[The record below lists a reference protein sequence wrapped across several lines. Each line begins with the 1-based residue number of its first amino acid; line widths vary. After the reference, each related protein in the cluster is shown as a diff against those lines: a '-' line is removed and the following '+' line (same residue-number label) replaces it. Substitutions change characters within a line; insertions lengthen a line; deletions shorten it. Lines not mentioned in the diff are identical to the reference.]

1 MQRPRVPRRV
11 VLPLLVSTVVLTVF
25 LTGCDGDEPP
35 RNPEIT
41 PARLSSPGW
50 KVTRRYSANQALIV
64 EVECRDRERAV
75 QIAKEIVEPVKASYA
90 EVLVYVRPISRA
102 ETRRVQ
108 WTKSGGEYRV
118 LDF

>member
-1 MQRPRVPRRV
+1 MHRVIRRV
-11 VLPLLVSTVVLTVF
+11 VLPAFVFAMLLP
-25 LTGCDGDEPP
+25 GCGADVPP
-35 RNPEIT
+35 QNPEIA

-75 QIAKEIVEPVKASYA
+75 QIAKEIVEPVKASYV
-90 EVLVYVRPISRA
+90 EVLVYVRPVSRA
-102 ETRRVQ
+102 GTRRVQ
-108 WTKSGGEYRV
+108 WTRSAGEYRV

>member
-1 MQRPRVPRRV
+1 MQRARATRRL
-11 VLPLLVSTVVLTVF
+11 VLPLCAVTVL
-25 LTGCDGDEPP
+25 LTGCDGNSPP
-35 RNPEIT
+35 PNPEIA

-75 QIAKEIVEPVKASYA
+75 AIAREIVEPVRDFYV
-90 EVLVYVRPISRA
+90 EVLVYVRPLSRDT
-102 ETRRVQ
+102 TRRVQ
-108 WTKSGGEYRV
+108 WTRNSGDYRV

>member
-1 MQRPRVPRRV
+1 MHRVIRRV
-11 VLPLLVSTVVLTVF
+11 VLPACVMAALLP
-25 LTGCDGDEPP
+25 GCEGNVPP
-35 RNPEIT
+35 PNPEIA

-64 EVECRDRERAV
+64 EIECRDRERAV
-75 QIAKEIVEPVKASYA
+75 QIAKEIVEPVKASYV
-90 EVLVYVRPISRA
+90 EVLVYVRPVKRA

-108 WTKSGGEYRV
+108 WTKAGGEFRV

>member
-1 MQRPRVPRRV
+1 MPRARVSRRV
-11 VLPLLVSTVVLTVF
+11 VLPACLLTVVLTA
-25 LTGCDGDEPP
+25 CDSHTPP
-35 RNPEIT
+35 PNPEIA
-41 PARLSSPGW
+41 PAQLSSPGW

-75 QIAKEIVEPVKASYA
+75 QIAKEIVEPVKASYV
-90 EVLVYVRPISRA
+90 EVLVYVRPITRA

-108 WTKSGGEYRV
+108 WTKAGGDYRI

>member
-1 MQRPRVPRRV
+1 M
-11 VLPLLVSTVVLTVF
+11 VLSLCALALLLG
-25 LTGCDGDEPP
+25 GCDAGAPP
-35 RNPEIT
+35 PNPEIT

-75 QIAKEIVEPVKASYA
+75 QIAREIVEPVKGSYV
-90 EVLVYVRPISRA
+90 EVLVYVRPVSRA

-108 WTKSGGEYRV
+108 WTKSSGEFRV

>member
-1 MQRPRVPRRV
+1 MAAL
-11 VLPLLVSTVVLTVF
+11 LP
-25 LTGCDGDEPP
+25 GCEGDGPP
-35 RNPEIT
+35 PNPTIT

-64 EVECRDRERAV
+64 EIECRDRERAV
-75 QIAKEIVEPVKASYA
+75 QIAKEIVEPVKASYV
-90 EVLVYVRPISRA
+90 EVLVYVRPVNRA

-108 WTKSGGEYRV
+108 WTKAGGDYRV